1 MSAKGDKLQSRTMNQ
16 FKVTKRLI
24 DLLSVINNRF
34 DDTDNIYEYL
44 LYNRFLDTA
53 LGIWLDIIGVLVGIP
68 QRPYEDQTN
77 IFTFKSVGAA
87 DDPTRG
93 YGLLANPEGGAYAG
107 LNGLP
112 SNNLIDD
119 ETFRQ
124 IIKAKIFATYAFP
137 NIPNIYLFI
146 KSAFDVESIVRVPEN
161 GEITVE
167 LVSTLS
173 VYERR
178 LLVQY
183 APVASGNNITITNWP

>member
-1 MSAKGDKLQSRTMNQ
+1 MSVKGDKLQSRTMNQ
-16 FKVTKRLI
+16 FRVTQRLI
-24 DLLSVINNRF
+24 DLLDVINNRF

-53 LGIWLDIIGVLVGIP
+53 LGVWLDIIGVIVGIP
-68 QRPYEDQTN
+68 QRPYEDQAN
-77 IFTFKSVGAA
+77 ILTFKSVGDV
-87 DDPTRG
+87 DDPTKG
-93 YGLLANPEGGAYAG
+93 YSLLSNPEGGAYAG

-112 SNNLIDD
+112 SSNLIDD

-183 APVASGNNITITNWP
+183 APVASGNNITIINWP